1 MEHEIERDEGVSLE
15 DVRTCEEHWH
25 VSEAEDGR
33 IAVRDEN
40 RSLVAWVLPEDAALV
55 AAAPALLSALRALVE
70 ARQDPAGEAGTAA
83 LGAARALVES
93 LDAEPPPCPA
103 CDGMSDAVP
112 VCGLCMGS
120 GILAPSAKVTM

>member
-1 MEHEIERDEGVSLE
+1 MEHEKERDEGVSLE

-70 ARQDPAGEAGTAA
+70 AGKDRGDCADTVALDAA
-83 LGAARALVES
+83 KALVEA
-93 LDAEPPPCPA
+93 LDAEPPACPG

-120 GILAPSAKVTM
+120 GILVPGAEATT